1 MMALN
6 LPEFELKLQK
16 SEGKIWI
23 FDVIRKK
30 YIVLTPEEWVRQH
43 LINYFIRHLKYPK
56 SLIRVEGGLQYNQM
70 QKRSDVLIYNREGKP
85 WMIVE
90 CKSFDVELDAA
101 SVKQVAVYNAAI
113 GAPYLALSNGLK
125 HICFTLTDEGSVTQ
139 INEFPVFE
147 I

>member
-6 LPEFELKLQK
+6 LPEFELQLQK

-30 YIVLTPEEWVRQH
+30 YIMLTPEEWVRQH
-43 LINYFIRHLKYPK
+43 LINYFIHHLKYPK
-56 SLIRVEGGLQYNQM
+56 SLIKVEGGLQYNQM
-70 QKRSDVLIYNREGKP
+70 QKRSDVIVYSREGKP

-90 CKSFDVELDAA
+90 CKSFEIELDAA
-101 SVKQVAVYNAAI
+101 SVKQVAVYNATV

-125 HICFTLTDEGSVTQ
+125 HICFMLNGEGVVKQ
-139 INEFPVFE
+139 INEFPAFE
-147 I
+147 